1 MDKLCT
7 RDLHALDRYAS
18 DRVETQDGSPL
29 RFLFFGHASFM
40 MRWNGYTIYLD
51 PVGEYAD
58 YALLPEAD
66 VILVTHA
73 HADHLD
79 SKAVSKIAGTDTVIL
94 LNEESWRIL
103 GEGTVMQNGGRFQVG
118 DWLTVEAVPAYNTT
132 PGREQFH
139 PHNGRDNG
147 YVLTLGGS
155 RIYVAGDTEPTPEM
169 LAMDNLD
176 IVFLPV
182 NQPYTMTVTQAA
194 DAIGRLSP
202 RIFYP
207 YHTTDTDLSGLR
219 TALASRPDIDLRI
232 FPMR

>member
-1 MDKLCT
+1 MDKLRT
-7 RDLHALDRYAS
+7 RDLRILDRYAS
-18 DRVETQDGSPL
+18 DRVETHDGSPL

-79 SKAVSKIAGTDTVIL
+79 SRAVSKIAGHDTVIL

-103 GEGTVMQNGGRFQVG
+103 GEGTILHNGDRFRVG
-118 DWLTVEAVPAYNTT
+118 NWLTVEAVPAYNTT
-132 PGREQFH
+132 PGRGQFH

-169 LAMDNLD
+169 LALEDLD
-176 IVFLPV
+176 IVFLPL
-182 NQPYTMTVTQAA
+182 NQPYTMTVAQAA
-194 DAIGRLSP
+194 DTAERLSP

-207 YHTTDTDLSGLR
+207 YHTADTDLSGLR
-219 TALASRPDIDLRI
+219 SALTSRPDIDLRI